1 MTFLVF
7 SLSAL
12 IWFAVGF
19 GFKYYFDAHVD
30 RVKAALAA
38 INDMDLDED
47 TSSGDQLNQLVAEI
61 INTMIT
67 LLEEAESL
75 EPTGDIYNYKINAKI
90 INKLDE
96 LYEKLYALQ

>member
-1 MTFLVF
+1 VTFLVF

-19 GFKYYFDAHVD
+19 GFKYYFDVHVD

-38 INDMDLDED
+38 INDMNVDED
-47 TSSGDQLNQLVAEI
+47 TSGDQLNQLVAEI